1 MDKNGNEIWLGLD
14 VSTNC
19 IGMCL
24 FINDGTEDGQLVKL
38 TQIVPKVNS
47 KIKGIHSLFE
57 KKKIFKNVMLEE
69 WADVKIDRVIIEEP
83 LLRSNNINTVST
95 LLRFNGMISDCVY
108 EIFNVVPDFISS
120 YDARLYSFPELL
132 AIRKV
137 AKDGTA
143 YDRKKIIK
151 AIKDNNLVLFGSY
164 QFDIDK
170 KVVMMDKVNSKYPN
184 IDWKLDKNE
193 EIKKENFDACD
204 SLVAVLGFKNKL
216 KYNNVKGEIIDVEEL
231 DDKIKYTV
239 NFLDK
244 TYKKQIIF

>member
-47 KIKGIHSLFE
+47 KIKGMHSLFE

-216 KYNNVKGEIIDVEEL
+216 KYNNVKGEIVDVEEL

-239 NFLDK
+239 KFLDK
-244 TYKKQIIF
+244 IYKKQIIF

>member
-137 AKDGTA
+137 AKDGTV

-151 AIKDNNLVLFGSY
+151 AIKDNKLVLFGSY

-216 KYNNVKGEIIDVEEL
+216 KYNNVKGEIVDVEEL

>member
-184 IDWKLDKNE
+184 IDWKLDKKE

-216 KYNNVKGEIIDVEEL
+216 KYNNVKGEIVDVEEL

>member
-137 AKDGTA
+137 AKDGTV

-216 KYNNVKGEIIDVEEL
+216 KYNNVKGEIVDVEEL

-239 NFLDK
+239 KFLDK
-244 TYKKQIIF
+244 IYKKQIIF

>member
-24 FINDGTEDGQLVKL
+24 FINDGTEEGQLVKL

-184 IDWKLDKNE
+184 IDWKLDKNA

-216 KYNNVKGEIIDVEEL
+216 KYNNVKGEIVDVEEL

>member
-137 AKDGTA
+137 AKDGTV

-216 KYNNVKGEIIDVEEL
+216 KYNNVKGEIVDVEEL

-239 NFLDK
+239 KFLDK

>member
-216 KYNNVKGEIIDVEEL
+216 KYNNVKGEIVDVEEL

-239 NFLDK
+239 KFLDK
-244 TYKKQIIF
+244 IYKKQIIF

>member
-24 FINDGTEDGQLVKL
+24 FINDGTENGQLVKL

-216 KYNNVKGEIIDVEEL
+216 KYNNVKGEIVDVEEL

-244 TYKKQIIF
+244 KYKKQIIF

>member
-216 KYNNVKGEIIDVEEL
+216 KYNNVKGEIVDVEEL

>member
-216 KYNNVKGEIIDVEEL
+216 KYNNVKGEIVDVEEL

-244 TYKKQIIF
+244 KYKKQIIF

>member
-108 EIFNVVPDFISS
+108 EIIV
-120 YDARLYSFPELL
+120 SFLSTSLL
-132 AIRKV
+132 NR
-137 AKDGTA
+137 
-143 YDRKKIIK
+143 
-151 AIKDNNLVLFGSY
+151 
-164 QFDIDK
+164 
-170 KVVMMDKVNSKYPN
+170 NS
-184 IDWKLDKNE
+184 
-193 EIKKENFDACD
+193 
-204 SLVAVLGFKNKL
+204 
-216 KYNNVKGEIIDVEEL
+216 
-231 DDKIKYTV
+231 
-239 NFLDK
+239 
-244 TYKKQIIF
+244 

>member
-24 FINDGTEDGQLVKL
+24 YINDGTEDGQLVKL

-184 IDWKLDKNE
+184 IDWKLDKKE

-216 KYNNVKGEIIDVEEL
+216 KYNNVKGEIVDVEEL

>member
-137 AKDGTA
+137 AKDGTV

-216 KYNNVKGEIIDVEEL
+216 KYNNVKGEIVDVEEL

-244 TYKKQIIF
+244 IYKKQIIF

>member
-137 AKDGTA
+137 AKDGTV

-184 IDWKLDKNE
+184 IDWKLDKKE

-216 KYNNVKGEIIDVEEL
+216 KYNNVKGEIVDVEEL

>member
-137 AKDGTA
+137 AKNGTV

-184 IDWKLDKNE
+184 IDWKLDKKE

-216 KYNNVKGEIIDVEEL
+216 KYNNVKGEIVDVEEL

-244 TYKKQIIF
+244 KYKKQIIF

>member
-132 AIRKV
+132 ALRKV
-137 AKDGTA
+137 AKDGTS

-216 KYNNVKGEIIDVEEL
+216 KYNNVKGEIVDVEEL

>member
-137 AKDGTA
+137 AKDGTV

-216 KYNNVKGEIIDVEEL
+216 KYNNVKGEIVDVEEL

>member
-1 MDKNGNEIWLGLD
+1 
-14 VSTNC
+14 
-19 IGMCL
+19 MCL

-216 KYNNVKGEIIDVEEL
+216 KYNNVKGEIVDVEEL